1 MAESVSVRC
10 PVCGREHTYTA
21 PVFPCACGTPIAVP
35 VLPGAAPEQLRH
47 RSWDDSWV
55 GVRCPDCG
63 RHDQWP
69 RPEFGC
75 DSCGTVVRLAVDTAA
90 AAGRAP
96 GTADAPVTG
105 PGPGRPGAPAA
116 PRQPVAQHGPRP
128 SGTGD
133 SAAPAPPSAS
143 ATAATPAAGPVPMP
157 RRPPFR
163 PVTIRT
169 ARDAVTAAGQYLR
182 WLGFDGV
189 RPAGDR
195 TATGV
200 DLRGAG
206 VVAQVD
212 PTTRPTRLRDVE
224 CLWLNCLN
232 EDAVGAFFSLA
243 GYAVDARD
251 RADRLAVP
259 LFVMDLTGTP
269 QPVNDAADTL
279 IRTGPP
285 H

>member
-1 MAESVSVRC
+1 
-10 PVCGREHTYTA
+10 
-21 PVFPCACGTPIAVP
+21 VP

-55 GVRCPDCG
+55 TVRCPDCG
-63 RHDQWP
+63 RRDQWP

-75 DSCGTVVRLAVDTAA
+75 DACGTVVRLAVDTAA
-90 AAGRAP
+90 AAGQTPAPETAHGPGAAP
-96 GTADAPVTG
+96 GRA
-105 PGPGRPGAPAA
+105 AA
-116 PRQPVAQHGPRP
+116 PRQPLAHHGPCP
-128 SGTGD
+128 GGTG
-133 SAAPAPPSAS
+133 APATP
-143 ATAATPAAGPVPMP
+143 ATAATPAAAGPAPMP

-200 DLRGAG
+200 DLRGVG